1 MKTLRAFGMALGLYT
16 ALPGFARW
24 DEEAASRLPMML
36 PPVGLLLGALWACA
50 AYAAARW
57 LPPLL
62 GAVAAA
68 LAMPL
73 LTGLLHLDGFM
84 DVADALLSR
93 RGREEKLRILKDPHT
108 GAFAVISVLCLLLTQ
123 AGAADGLL
131 RAPGVWRLLLLPVLA
146 RSMAGYCLMT
156 LPPLSQS
163 GYARMH
169 YAGATRGGRLFC
181 ALCAVLS
188 VGVSCLWGWR
198 TGVSLLAAAC
208 AFSLACR
215 AACRA
220 LGGMN
225 GDIAGWS
232 ICWAELVGLLCLACM

>member
-24 DEEAASRLPMML
+24 DEDAKPHLAEML
-36 PPVGLLLGALWACA
+36 PVVGLLLGALWACA

-57 LPPLL
+57 LAPLL
-62 GAVAAA
+62 GAVAVA
-68 LAMPL
+68 LTMPL

-93 RGREEKLRILKDPHT
+93 RARDEKLRILKDPHT
-108 GAFAVISVLCLLLTQ
+108 GAFAVLSVVCLLLAQ
-123 AGAADGLL
+123 VGAADGFL
-131 RAPGVWRLLLLPVLA
+131 RARGVWPLLTLPLLSRA
-146 RSMAGYCLMT
+146 MAGYCVMT

-163 GYARMH
+163 SYARMH
-169 YAGATRGGRLFC
+169 YDSATRGARLFC
-181 ALCAVLS
+181 ALCGALALGLS
-188 VGVSCLWGWR
+188 WLWGWQA
-198 TGVSLLAAAC
+198 GVSLLVAAL

-215 AACRA
+215 GACRA

-225 GDIAGWS
+225 GDISGWS
-232 ICWAELVGLLCLACM
+232 ICWAELAGLLCLACL